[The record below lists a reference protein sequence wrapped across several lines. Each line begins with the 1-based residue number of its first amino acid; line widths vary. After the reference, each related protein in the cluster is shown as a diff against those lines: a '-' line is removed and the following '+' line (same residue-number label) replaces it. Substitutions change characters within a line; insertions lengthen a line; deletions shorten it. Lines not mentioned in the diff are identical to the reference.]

1 LALHKE
7 EELMSEHIDNA
18 SGREE
23 KLKAIIRQLHAGA
36 SVDEVKL
43 AFADLLE
50 DVGPDEVVRIEEA
63 LVAEGLD
70 PEEIQPLCDVHVAVF
85 RDALDRQKA
94 PETVP
99 GHPVFTYRAENLGV
113 RRALERVEEALAVYT
128 DDPSAETREAAQAAL
143 ARLREYDK
151 HYLRK
156 ENLLFPFLER
166 TGFTGPSKVMWGVH
180 DQIREMW
187 KALGQ
192 LLSGSYDWD
201 REALKTRVEA
211 IWAPLKHQIG
221 EMVYKEENILFPA
234 ALGRL
239 NDADWAAIHDQG
251 EEIGYAYARPGRA
264 WVPGM
269 GTGAEEPPAPAEAHG
284 GADAEAAAVATGEIA
299 GAIALGTGVLTVAQ
313 VDMMLRALPV
323 DVTFVDENDEVRY
336 FSQSRER
343 IFQRSPAI
351 IGRKVQNCH
360 PPQSVDRVQEILDD
374 FRAGRRDEAAF
385 WIRAGSGPEAAYI
398 YIVYYPLRDADG
410 AYRGTIEVT
419 QNIAPLRKLEGEKRL
434 LD

>member
-1 LALHKE
+1 
-7 EELMSEHIDNA
+7 MSEYIDNA
-18 SGREE
+18 SAREK
-23 KLKAIIRQLHAGA
+23 KLKGIIRRLHEGA

-50 DVGPDEVVRIEEA
+50 DVGPDEIVRIEEA

-70 PEEIQPLCDVHVAVF
+70 PADIQPLCDVHVSVF
-85 RDALDRQKA
+85 REALDKQQA

-113 RRALERVEEALAVYT
+113 RRVLDRVEQALVAYK
-128 DDPSAETREAAQAAL
+128 DAPSAGTRHAAQEAVT
-143 ARLREYDK
+143 RLRDYDK

-180 DQIREMW
+180 DQIRDMW
-187 KALGQ
+187 KALSQ

-201 REALKTRVEA
+201 REALGARVDG
-211 IWAPLKHQIG
+211 IWEPLRHQIE
-221 EMVYKEENILFPA
+221 EMIYKEENILFPA
-234 ALGRL
+234 ALERL
-239 NDADWAAIHDQG
+239 NDADWAAIRAQG

-269 GTGAEEPPAPAEAHG
+269 ATGAEQPPAPSEAHG
-284 GADAEAAAVATGEIA
+284 GADAEAATAQESRDALV
-299 GAIALGTGVLTVAQ
+299 LGTGVLTADQ

-336 FSQSRER
+336 FSQTRER

-360 PPQSVDRVQEILDD
+360 PPQSLDRVQQILDD

-385 WIRAGSGPEAAYI
+385 WIQMGAGPDAAFVH
-398 YIVYYPLRDADG
+398 IVYYPLRDPDG
-410 AYRGTIEVT
+410 TYRGTIEVT
-419 QNIAPLRKLEGEKRL
+419 QNIASLRKLEGEKRL

>member
-1 LALHKE
+1 
-7 EELMSEHIDNA
+7 MSEFIDNA
-18 SGREE
+18 SSREE

-63 LVAEGLD
+63 LVSEGLD
-70 PEEIQPLCDVHVAVF
+70 PADIQPLCDVHVAVF

-94 PETVP
+94 PQTMP

-113 RRALERVEEALAVYT
+113 RRVLERVDQALEAYK
-128 DDPSAETREAAQAAL
+128 DEPSAGTRHAAQEAVAK
-143 ARLREYDK
+143 LREYDK

-180 DQIREMW
+180 DQIRDMW
-187 KALGQ
+187 KALTQ

-201 REALKTRVEA
+201 REALAARIEG
-211 IWAPLKHQIG
+211 IWDPLRHQIE
-221 EMVYKEENILFPA
+221 EMTYKEENILFPA
-234 ALGRL
+234 ALQRL
-239 NDADWAAIHDQG
+239 NDADWAAIRAQG

-269 GTGAEEPPAPAEAHG
+269 GSGADEPPAPTEAHG
-284 GADAEAAAVATGEIA
+284 GAAVEAAAAVDGAA
-299 GAIALGTGVLTVAQ
+299 VGAIALGTGVLTGQ
-313 VDMMLRALPV
+313 QIDMLLRALPV

-336 FSQSRER
+336 FSQTRER

-360 PPQSVDRVQEILDD
+360 PPQSMDKVQQILDD

-385 WIRAGSGPEAAYI
+385 WIQAGSGPAAAFI
-398 YIVYYPLRDADG
+398 HIVYYALRDADG
-410 AYRGTIEVT
+410 TYRGTIEVT

-434 LD
+434 LED